1 MVETVVNTEIKN
13 NKEQIEYMNAF
24 GVVSNKYFIVYD
36 VCKKIRTNID
46 DTRFVSIQKVRKI
59 RKNALLVGLSVY
71 MIIGVYYFELP
82 LTNKIFFSFLAF
94 TILIVGILIKEYYYK
109 FKIVKFDNECIEFEV
124 KKKFKE
130 DAKKIQRLLKEK
142 LKKNS
147 KPS

>member
-1 MVETVVNTEIKN
+1 MIETIANTQIKN

-24 GVVSNKYFIVYD
+24 GVVSNNYFIVYD
-36 VCKKIRTNID
+36 VCEKIRTNID

-94 TILIVGILIKEYYYK
+94 SLLILGIVIKEYYYK

-147 KPS
+147 RPF